1 MSEYKFLRNVRNG
14 CNDEVQFC
22 KKNVYHKY
30 CVGETYDILGFKL
43 EKDEWIKNNIEN
55 PEYEED
61 VTIMLKDWELY
72 KNGWLINGIENVALY
87 YYLAQLGRSSRPKE
101 LSHIKGYRK
110 LNN

>member
-14 CNDEVQFC
+14 YNGHVKFC
-22 KKNVYHKY
+22 KKNVYHKFS
-30 CVGETYDILGFKL
+30 VGETYDILGFKL

-72 KNGWLINGIENVALY
+72 KNGWLIN
-87 YYLAQLGRSSRPKE
+87 KE
-101 LSHIKGYRK
+101 
-110 LNN
+110 